1 MVTIFLKN
9 PKPSLSP
16 NFNACHQLQC
26 QNSIMKRFREKFK
39 NVGPK
44 WTIYP
49 IFAIIRI
56 FLKNKKKSTL
66 NHALLPV
73 IRYNFR
79 KTQQTHLRKSLSVD
93 FGPKNDPLTPI
104 RA

>member
-1 MVTIFLKN
+1 MLAQNGPFTPFS
-9 PKPSLSP
+9 PSLEFS
-16 NFNACHQLQC
+16 
-26 QNSIMKRFREKFK
+26 
-39 NVGPK
+39 
-44 WTIYP
+44 
-49 IFAIIRI
+49 
-56 FLKNKKKSTL
+56 LKIKKKSTL